1 LNLAKARFWLL
12 RTERR
17 GFLLIPGA
25 GKGLICSLNSEHA
38 HELHYHRSVQAPLA
52 AYILHI
58 STQVTRNNA
67 HRAIGHPQSSLHPTR
82 DAVRA
87 ARILPERAPSMHT
100 QCTKVA
106 RVLPNARM
114 THRLSTLNASSVT
127 SAHTPARHE
136 PLLQRTEKPEQ
147 PTPTPK

>member
-1 LNLAKARFWLL
+1 MQLTLRCKFEPGKGSVL
-12 RTERR
+12 RTESR
-17 GFLLIPGA
+17 GFLLISGA
-25 GKGLICSLNSEHA
+25 EKGLICSLNSEHA

-67 HRAIGHPQSSLHPTR
+67 HGAIGHPQSSLHPTR

-106 RVLPNARM
+106 
-114 THRLSTLNASSVT
+114 S
-127 SAHTPARHE
+127 
-136 PLLQRTEKPEQ
+136 
-147 PTPTPK
+147 TPKRTHDPPSEHTQCLLSN